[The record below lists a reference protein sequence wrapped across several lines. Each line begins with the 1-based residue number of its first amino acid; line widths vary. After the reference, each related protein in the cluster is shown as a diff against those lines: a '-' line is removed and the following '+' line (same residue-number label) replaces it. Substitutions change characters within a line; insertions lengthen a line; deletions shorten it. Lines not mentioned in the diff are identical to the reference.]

1 MKHRIQVKIVR
12 ALCVLGIV
20 STSLFG
26 ATSVKAADPVEPKEN
41 GSCTKLGD
49 MTRLGLFCDTV
60 KGKKIWTNPVL
71 PAGTY
76 KIGLPA
82 VTSGALALVG
92 TSSARGTR
100 LAVEQMNKIGF
111 LGKGVKIE
119 LIETDTGSTNDKT
132 IAAINQMSAAGVSGI
147 VCCLL
152 SGMSGAAKTIATSLK
167 LPMAID
173 VGLLPSLPD
182 GQYIY
187 RPQIMLAKPG
197 GTYSKMVD
205 TLIKAYKLKTVVMV
219 QTADNAAVAGE
230 ALIWKAAVV
239 ASGAA
244 VLSTIDTL
252 SADTDFSGAASQ
264 AISQKSDAVF
274 ISMNGA
280 VGARFV
286 RALRERGYQGIVAAG
301 FSISDTTLFS
311 LAGSTLDKT
320 IFPTPFFYGDPKST
334 EASNIFK
341 LYKKKY
347 GEEMAVFG
355 GQGYSAAKLILS
367 AMKISKTGSA
377 ADVTKALKR
386 ITRLETIYGPM
397 VFSGGQGD
405 YAISQEATLAVW
417 DSKGGQTKWV
427 APKK

>member
-1 MKHRIQVKIVR
+1 M
-12 ALCVLGIV
+12 
-20 STSLFG
+20 
-26 ATSVKAADPVEPKEN
+26 
-41 GSCTKLGD
+41 
-49 MTRLGLFCDTV
+49 
-60 KGKKIWTNPVL
+60 
-71 PAGTY
+71 
-76 KIGLPA
+76 
-82 VTSGALALVG
+82 VG
-92 TSSARGTR
+92 
-100 LAVEQMNKIGF
+100 
-111 LGKGVKIE
+111 
-119 LIETDTGSTNDKT
+119 
-132 IAAINQMSAAGVSGI
+132 
-147 VCCLL
+147 
-152 SGMSGAAKTIATSLK
+152 
-167 LPMAID
+167 
-173 VGLLPSLPD
+173 
-182 GQYIY
+182 
-187 RPQIMLAKPG
+187 
-197 GTYSKMVD
+197 

-334 EASNIFK
+334 EAANIFK
-341 LYKKKY
+341 IYKKKY
-347 GEEMAVFG
+347 NEEMAVFG

-405 YAISQEATLAVW
+405 YAVNQEATLAVW